1 VSSTGTTGAT
11 IHQRKDPFHLYSMNP
26 HLPQFNS
33 LVSLSNG
40 PKSANK
46 TVLISIW
53 SRAGAYNQTELAADI
68 GPRILRFY
76 EEYFN
81 TSFPLPKQDMIAI
94 PGKREIIQAITINVP
109 VVKGTVAPD

>member
-1 VSSTGTTGAT
+1 VQSAWALG
-11 IHQRKDPFHLYSMNP
+11 NP
-26 HLPQFNS
+26 S

-40 PKSANK
+40 PKLANGN
-46 TVLISIW
+46 VLISIW

-94 PGKREIIQAITINVP
+94 PGKREIIQAIFCM
-109 VVKGTVAPD
+109 VVSQAHMN